1 MTRRHHI
8 MRFAQL
14 GKIMDPNALRDQLT
28 KLHEEL
34 RLVSSVDSH
43 SSELLSEIMED
54 IKRLMPQLPAASSSA
69 ASFSPAMPTAGAPFA
84 SVPASDSSLS
94 DRLEKI
100 AVQFEVDHPTLAASS
115 RRLVD
120 LLGKVGL

>member
-1 MTRRHHI
+1 
-8 MRFAQL
+8 
-14 GKIMDPNALRDQLT
+14 MDTDTLRDQLM

-34 RLVSSVDSH
+34 GVARRVDPRSH
-43 SSELLSEIMED
+43 QLLGEIMED
-54 IKRLMPQLPAASSSA
+54 IKRLMEQDLSASDAAGTPLPGRSA
-69 ASFSPAMPTAGAPFA
+69 AAP
-84 SVPASDSSLS
+84 SLP

-100 AVQFEVDHPTLAASS
+100 AVQFEADHPTLAASS

>member
-1 MTRRHHI
+1 
-8 MRFAQL
+8 
-14 GKIMDPNALRDQLT
+14 MDTDALRDQLM

-34 RLVSSVDSH
+34 GAARRVDPRSH
-43 SSELLSEIMED
+43 QLLGEIMED
-54 IKRLMPQLPAASSSA
+54 IKRLMEQDPTPSGSAAAASPGR
-69 ASFSPAMPTAGAPFA
+69 PATAR
-84 SVPASDSSLS
+84 SLP

-100 AVQFEVDHPTLAASS
+100 AVQFEADHPTLAASS

>member
-1 MTRRHHI
+1 
-8 MRFAQL
+8 
-14 GKIMDPNALRDQLT
+14 MDTDALRDQLM

-34 RLVSSVDSH
+34 GVARRVDPRSQQ
-43 SSELLSEIMED
+43 LLGEIMGD
-54 IKRLMPQLPAASSSA
+54 IKRLMDQDLTAADLAGTPPPGKPAA
-69 ASFSPAMPTAGAPFA
+69 AP
-84 SVPASDSSLS
+84 SLP

-100 AVQFEVDHPTLAASS
+100 AVQFEADHPTLAASS

>member
-1 MTRRHHI
+1 
-8 MRFAQL
+8 L
-14 GKIMDPNALRDQLT
+14 KESIMDTDALRDQLM

-34 RLVSSVDSH
+34 GVARRVDPRSQQ
-43 SSELLSEIMED
+43 LLGEILED
-54 IKRLMPQLPAASSSA
+54 IKRLMDQDPRSGTSGVSPGRPAA
-69 ASFSPAMPTAGAPFA
+69 AP
-84 SVPASDSSLS
+84 SLP

-100 AVQFEVDHPTLAASS
+100 AVQFEADHPTLAASS

>member
-1 MTRRHHI
+1 
-8 MRFAQL
+8 
-14 GKIMDPNALRDQLT
+14 MDPNVLRDQLT

-34 RLVSSVDSH
+34 KRVSSVDSR
-43 SSELLSEIMED
+43 SSQLLSEIMED
-54 IKRLMPQLPAASSSA
+54 IKRLLPQFPAASSST
-69 ASFSPAMPTAGAPFA
+69 ASLSPAMPTAAA
-84 SVPASDSSLS
+84 VSIPASDSSLS

>member
-1 MTRRHHI
+1 
-8 MRFAQL
+8 
-14 GKIMDPNALRDQLT
+14 MDTDALRDQLM

-34 RLVSSVDSH
+34 GVARRIDPRSH
-43 SSELLSEIMED
+43 QLLGEIMED
-54 IKRLMPQLPAASSSA
+54 IKRLMDQDLTPSDAAMTPLPGRSA
-69 ASFSPAMPTAGAPFA
+69 P
-84 SVPASDSSLS
+84 SLP

-100 AVQFEVDHPTLAASS
+100 AVQFEADHPTLAASS

>member
-1 MTRRHHI
+1 
-8 MRFAQL
+8 
-14 GKIMDPNALRDQLT
+14 MDPNVLRDQLM

-34 RLVSSVDSH
+34 GNVRHVDPRSSQ
-43 SSELLSEIMED
+43 LLGEIMED
-54 IKRLMPQLPAASSSA
+54 IKRLMAAGPQTPAVPGASSQA
-69 ASFSPAMPTAGAPFA
+69 IAPTMP
-84 SVPASDSSLS
+84 PASLP

-120 LLGKVGL
+120 LLGKAGL